1 MAGFGRFKRKRNADG
16 KFSPRSPVSIPKDRV
31 FQAWERVLIVL
42 IESDEDKL
50 ENPLH
55 TRIEQ
60 LRKVKQGRARAKD
73 KRIIEADGAFEYPW
87 WYDWN

>member
-1 MAGFGRFKRKRNADG
+1 MAGFERFTRKRKADG
-16 KFSPRSPVSIPKDRV
+16 TFSPMQPFTIPKDRV

-73 KRIIEADGAFEYPW
+73 KRIIEADGAFLYHW
-87 WYDWN
+87 